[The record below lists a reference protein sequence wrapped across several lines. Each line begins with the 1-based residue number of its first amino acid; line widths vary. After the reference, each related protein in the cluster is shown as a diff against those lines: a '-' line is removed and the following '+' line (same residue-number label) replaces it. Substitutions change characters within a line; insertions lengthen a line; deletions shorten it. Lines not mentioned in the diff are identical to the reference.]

1 MLIDVIFAEYVF
13 MIFIRKEIYSISEAK
28 RGESMQRIPVI
39 KGNVRNTKGNIIRN
53 QKNTKQSFLVTL
65 SMTIFW
71 F

>member
-1 MLIDVIFAEYVF
+1 

-39 KGNVRNTKGNIIRN
+39 KGNVRNTKGNIIRI